1 MHIFTTLPSKLDG
14 IMLNKANVILEAE
27 RSIIFMLSEAYHIH
41 LDLAILLKK
50 VVLTKDKLNNFELIT
65 YIR

>member
-14 IMLNKANVILEAE
+14 FMLNKANVILEAE
-27 RSIIFMLSEAYHIH
+27 RFIIFMLSEAYDIH

-50 VVLTKDKLNNFELIT
+50 VVLTKDKLNNFELS
-65 YIR
+65 